1 MTQAVNPY
9 APPRAS
15 LEADAAVD
23 VWRDGKILV
32 MRHGGT
38 LPHRC
43 VKCNQP
49 AEPLPK
55 PVTIYWHHP
64 AIYLLILV
72 NALIYIIVGVIA
84 RKKARLTLALCEHHR
99 KKRSAAIMTGWGGA
113 LLGVAAAGAGMAAGQ
128 TALIPIGIALGVLSL
143 LVGVIRSRV
152 VSAKRIDKEMVRL
165 RGCGESFLAALPE
178 YH

>member
-1 MTQAVNPY
+1 MNQSVNPY

-23 VWRDGKILV
+23 VWRDGKTLV

-55 PVTIYWHHP
+55 PVTVHWHHP
-64 AIYLLILV
+64 AIYLLLLV
-72 NALIYIIVGVIA
+72 NVLIYILVGAFA
-84 RKKARLTLALCEHHR
+84 RKKARLTLALCEQHIR
-99 KKRSAAIMTGWGGA
+99 KRNRALLFGWGGVLFGIAA
-113 LLGVAAAGAGMAAGQ
+113 LVLGLATDKV
-128 TALIPIGIALGVLSL
+128 ALIPTGITVAVLSL
-143 LVGVIRSRV
+143 LAGLIASRIV
-152 VSAKRIDKEMVRL
+152 TARRIDKEMVRL
-165 RGCGESFLAALPE
+165 RGCGEAFLATLPE
-178 YH
+178 YS